1 LKSLS
6 SHIKQITEVQ
16 NIDYYETLT
25 DEEKENFDKSTFF
38 IFEKLG
44 LCMELIPILD
54 KYKSVLKGEKG
65 KRLYTALIEVIPKG
79 IYTYKQIKKGKVKR
93 YNPIMVDLMVR
104 EYQCSTNT
112 AKEYI
117 EVLEGI
123 GRYYE
128 ELERLMGKY
137 GVTLNRG
144 NKK

>member
-1 LKSLS
+1 MKSLA

-16 NIDYYETLT
+16 NIDYYDTLT

-65 KRLYTALIEVIPKG
+65 KRLFTALIEIIPKG
-79 IYTYKQIKKGKVKR
+79 IYTYKQIKKGKIKEF
-93 YNPIMVDLMVR
+93 NPIMVDLMVK
-104 EYQCSTNT
+104 EYDCSTNT

-123 GRYYE
+123 GRYDE

-137 GVTLNRG
+137 GI
-144 NKK
+144 K

>member
-1 LKSLS
+1 MRSLS
-6 SHIKQITEVQ
+6 SHIKHITEVQ
-16 NIDYYETLT
+16 NIDYYDTLT

-44 LCMELIPILD
+44 LCMELIPILV
-54 KYKSVLKGEKG
+54 KYKSVLKWEKG

-79 IYTYKQIKKGKVKR
+79 IYTYNQFKKGKIKK
-93 YNPIMVDLMVR
+93 YNPIMVDLMVK
-104 EYQCSTNT
+104 EYKCSTNT

-123 GRYYE
+123 GRYEE

-137 GVTLNRG
+137 GVAPNEKS
-144 NKK
+144 KK

>member
-54 KYKSVLKGEKG
+54 KYKSVLKGERG

-93 YNPIMVDLMVR
+93 YNPIMVDFMVK

-123 GRYYE
+123 GKYE
-128 ELERLMGKY
+128 VELERLMGKY
-137 GVTLNRG
+137 GIKRSN
-144 NKK
+144 

>member
-1 LKSLS
+1 MRSLA
-6 SHIKQITEVQ
+6 SHINHITEVQ
-16 NIDYYETLT
+16 NVDYYDTLT

-54 KYKSVLKGEKG
+54 KYKSVLKGVKG
-65 KRLYTALIEVIPKG
+65 NKLYTALIEVIPKG
-79 IYTYKQIKKGKVKR
+79 IYTYKQIKKVKIKR
-93 YNPIMVDLMVR
+93 YNPIMEDLMVK
-104 EYQCSTNT
+104 EYQCSTIT

-123 GRYYE
+123 GRDDE

-137 GVTLNRG
+137 GI
-144 NKK
+144 K

>member
-1 LKSLS
+1 MKSLS
-6 SHIKQITEVQ
+6 SHIKHITEVQ
-16 NIDYYETLT
+16 NIDYYDTLT
-25 DEEKENFDKSTFF
+25 DEEKGNFDKSTFF

-54 KYKSVLKGEKG
+54 KFKSVLKGEKG

-79 IYTYKQIKKGKVKR
+79 IYTYKQIKKGKIKR
-93 YNPIMVDLMVR
+93 YNPIMVDLMVK

-123 GRYYE
+123 GKYEE

-137 GVTLNRG
+137 GVAPNG
-144 NKK
+144 KSKK

>member
-1 LKSLS
+1 MRSLS
-6 SHIKQITEVQ
+6 SHIKHITEVQ
-16 NIDYYETLT
+16 NIDYYDTLT

-44 LCMELIPILD
+44 LCMELIPILV
-54 KYKSVLKGEKG
+54 KYKSVLKWEKG

-79 IYTYKQIKKGKVKR
+79 IYTYKQIKKGKIKR
-93 YNPIMVDLMVR
+93 YNPIMLDLMVR
-104 EYQCSTNT
+104 EYLCSTNT

-123 GRYYE
+123 GKYEE

-137 GVTLNRG
+137 GVAPNEKS
-144 NKK
+144 KK

>member
-1 LKSLS
+1 MKSLA
-6 SHIKQITEVQ
+6 SHIKHITEVQ
-16 NIDYYETLT
+16 NIDYYDKLT

-54 KYKSVLKGEKG
+54 KFKSVLKGEKG
-65 KRLYTALIEVIPKG
+65 NRLYTALIEVIPKG
-79 IYTYKQIKKGKVKR
+79 IYTYKQIKKGKIKR
-93 YNPIMVDLMVR
+93 YNPIMVDLMIK

-123 GRYYE
+123 GRYEE

-137 GVTLNRG
+137 GVALIG
-144 NKK
+144 KSKK